1 MNQRS
6 YSTSENDGKI
16 LWKMKYSKDTMI
28 NKEGDF
34 PHLGGITGKKE

>member
-6 YSTSENDGKI
+6 YSKSENDGKT
-16 LWKMKYSKDTMI
+16 LQKMKYSKDTVI
-28 NKEGDF
+28 NKEDNF